1 MCGGSLET
9 HPCSHIGHI
18 FRERAPYTHPG
29 GPNVILRNSVRLG
42 QGQKI
47 EIIIL
52 TERKIGLMSTIFILC
67 HYLMSFLL
75 TIKPRLKAEVWLD
88 EFKKIFYNRIPAAE
102 TVEYGDISDRV
113 SLRQDLH
120 CKSFKWYLD
129 NIYPEMDFAA
139 NDDLIHSGA
148 ILIQGLRVIN
158 Y

>member
-1 MCGGSLET
+1 
-9 HPCSHIGHI
+9 
-18 FRERAPYTHPG
+18 
-29 GPNVILRNSVRLG
+29 
-42 QGQKI
+42 
-47 EIIIL
+47 
-52 TERKIGLMSTIFILC
+52 
-67 HYLMSFLL
+67 MSFLL

-148 ILIQGLRVIN
+148 ILIQELRVIN
-158 Y
+158 YWTKNVPDYGSHGITVLNPVLLDK